1 MGMEEMTV
9 REVVTDITK
18 TWDEADVRGLLD
30 EEMMEWVDEDDVEEH
45 GSVYDAYCEVGRGE
59 AERVVLEGLIKGTGV
74 ELTTDQYCEVMDTL
88 CEIWGIY
95 LN

>member
-9 REVVTDITK
+9 REVVETITK
-18 TWDEADVRGLLD
+18 NNDEADVRGLID
-30 EEMMEWVDEDDVEEH
+30 EEMMEWVDDGWEDEFDDLYE
-45 GSVYDAYCEVGRGE
+45 AYTEQGRGE
-59 AERVVLEGLIKGTGV
+59 AERVVLEQLIKDTGV
-74 ELTTDQYCEVMDTL
+74 ELNTDQHCEVMDTL